1 MAILTVSMRGGK
13 RTLQATPAEWNAL
26 YQRLAAQESNRIR
39 PNTELLDIVQK
50 AARTRSAASTIT
62 VSSTV
67 ATQLLDLNS

>member
-13 RTLQATPAEWNAL
+13 RTLQATQAEWNDL
-26 YQRLAAQESNRIR
+26 YQRLAAQESNRVR

-50 AARTRSAASTIT
+50 AARTRPASTIT

-67 ATQLLDLNS
+67 AAQLLDLNS

>member
-13 RTLQATPAEWNAL
+13 RTLQATQAEWNAL

-50 AARTRSAASTIT
+50 AARTRPASTIT

-67 ATQLLDLNS
+67 AAQLLDLNS